1 MVEIIF
7 DYLDTHA
14 EFPLLVGMFL
24 IATYALIE
32 NIKLHSQYN
41 RHKKSH
47 R

>member
-1 MVEIIF
+1 MTEIIF

-14 EFPLLVGMFL
+14 EFPLLVGML
-24 IATYALIE
+24 VVAVYALIE